1 MGQLTARPHDSR
13 PDHNNVHKAS
23 GAARVLAN
31 MAKLLKGFY
40 NGSHVRASVCTH
52 VRRG

>member
-1 MGQLTARPHDSR
+1 MSQITARPHDSR

-40 NGSHVRASVCTH
+40 NGSHVHASVCTH

>member
-31 MAKLLKGFY
+31 VAKLLKAFY
-40 NGSHVRASVCTH
+40 NGSHVHASVCTPIC
-52 VRRG
+52 RG